1 MQKPALEARAEPILS
16 GLRPLTL
23 RPNRAGH
30 LNFTHL
36 IVMERGSGILS
47 GTPELA
53 LQSGTVLVLPP
64 DPARVFACQ
73 AGSRGWL
80 IGAAPDAMA
89 DAIGQKSDSQHL
101 RRIVDRIGV
110 ITSKAGLQE
119 MAALSAS
126 FHAELTSPLR
136 GADMAALAHL
146 RLILIAFWRQSTD
159 DTTDLRGKSSE
170 ARFVEDFRRRVELGF
185 REQHPVSAYATD
197 LGLTY
202 DRLHDICRRSLQR
215 TPLQLIHQR
224 MLREAA
230 LRLER
235 SGETIEQIA
244 VSLGFADPTR
254 FSHFF
259 RRHTGLSPRMFRRN
273 AAINADTLNQASF
286 ADWP

>member
-1 MQKPALEARAEPILS
+1 MQHPALEARAEPILS

-30 LNFTHL
+30 LGFTHL
-36 IVMERGSGILS
+36 ILIEKGSGTLPGPPELTLES
-47 GTPELA
+47 GTML
-53 LQSGTVLVLPP
+53 LLPP
-64 DPARVFACQ
+64 DPGRVLSCR

-80 IGAAPDAMA
+80 IGAAPDALA
-89 DAIGQKSDSQHL
+89 DAIGHESDSRNL
-101 RRIVDRIGV
+101 RSITDRTGV
-110 ITSKAGLQE
+110 ITSEIGAQEISGLAQAFQRE
-119 MAALSAS
+119 LAS
-126 FHAELTSPLR
+126 SSR
-136 GADMAALAHL
+136 GSGMAALAYL
-146 RLILIAFWRQSTD
+146 RLILIAFWRQSSD
-159 DTTDLRGKSSE
+159 ELADPRGKSSE
-170 ARFVEDFRRRVELGF
+170 ACFVEDFRRRVELGF
-185 REQHPVSAYATD
+185 REQHPVSAYAAD

-202 DRLHDICRRSLQR
+202 DRLHDICRRSLGR

-235 SGETIEQIA
+235 SGQTIEQIA

-259 RRHTGLSPRMFRRN
+259 RRHTGLSPRAFRRN
-273 AAINADTLNQASF
+273 AAAALGALDQASF